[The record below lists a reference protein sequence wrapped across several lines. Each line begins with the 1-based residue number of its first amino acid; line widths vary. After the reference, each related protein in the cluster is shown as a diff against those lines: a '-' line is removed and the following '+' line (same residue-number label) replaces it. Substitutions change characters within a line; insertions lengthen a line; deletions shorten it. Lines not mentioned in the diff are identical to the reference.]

1 MRIPSTLP
9 WRPWLLAL
17 LTMGAA
23 GSGCAPAMIAPGETL
38 VVVDTDLPVPDV
50 VEAVRLD
57 VYADDGTW
65 LSSRDVD
72 VAEASQWPLS
82 FGVAAPEGPA
92 RVLVRVRAYPM
103 GRVHDYTGA
112 ARSAPARKHEES
124 VAAASVG
131 ELCAHLPELP
141 VGGAT
146 TLLLG
151 EAPITGPKDD
161 GGCSNDAGAF
171 PVRAGAGAA
180 QVRIETAG
188 TYRFEVVGAVP
199 VDFYFPL
206 FLRRDCTETA
216 SEIACARGYRDVR
229 TMSPVS
235 VLETALE
242 PGTYTLLTTHF
253 VPNQSAQVV
262 VRATAV
268 GAPLLDAG
276 PPSASPPSVLRRAW
290 PRLIRDG
297 RDETPP
303 REPREEVS
311 TEAFAFV
318 DVAPDAV
325 HNVRVVLGGDC
336 VGKAARV
343 PAISDRRLDVAGILA
358 CEAGRLVSPH
368 QLSASAGV
376 GGRAAS
382 TLLGTFAKGAPCA
395 PARDGRICTPGGMM
409 LFGSA
414 LFDGMGDTSTTPE
427 RVVRVPTFYVDK
439 DEFSVA
445 DFRAARASG
454 YVVPPGAYVVGNEG
468 PLPTGYAPPV
478 NPRVSGPA
486 SFRDLDARR
495 LCTYSKANLNRDDM
509 PLNCVTWPVARE
521 LCRRR
526 GGELPTEVAWEYGAR
541 KAGRARATLYPWG
554 NEDPTCDS
562 AVYDRVLLGPGTGSC
577 APRKDLEGPQSRRV
591 ASGDV
596 TPLGV
601 RNLAGSVA
609 EWTLDSF
616 APYTQSC
623 WLGAPVDG
631 ARCDLADE
639 PYRTFRGAS
648 YASPG
653 PSLAS
658 PLRDRLAAMDPSPG
672 IGFRCVYPSP

>member
-1 MRIPSTLP
+1 
-9 WRPWLLAL
+9 
-17 LTMGAA
+17 MGGPAN
-23 GSGCAPAMIAPGETL
+23 GCAPATIAPGETL

-57 VYADDGTW
+57 VYAEDGTW

-72 VAEASQWPLS
+72 VAEPSQWPLS
-82 FGVAAPEGPA
+82 FGVAAPDGPA
-92 RVLVRVRAYPM
+92 RVLVRVRAYPK
-103 GRVHDYTGA
+103 GRVHDYMGA
-112 ARSAPARKHEES
+112 ARSAPESKHEEP
-124 VAAASVG
+124 VPVASVG
-131 ELCAHLPELP
+131 ELCADMPDLL
-141 VGGAT
+141 VGGTT
-146 TLLLG
+146 TLRLG
-151 EAPITGPKDD
+151 ETPITGPKDD

-171 PVRAGAGAA
+171 PVRAGAAAA

-199 VDFYFPL
+199 VGYYFPL
-206 FLRRDCTETA
+206 FLRRDCTDTA
-216 SEIACARGYRDVR
+216 SEIACARGYRESR

-235 VLETALE
+235 VLEAALE

-268 GAPLLDAG
+268 GVPLLDAG

-303 REPREEVS
+303 SEPREEVS
-311 TEAFAFV
+311 TEAFAFL

-325 HNVRVVLGGDC
+325 RNVRVVLGGAC

-343 PAISDRRLDVAGILA
+343 PAISDRRLDVAGIFA
-358 CEAGRLVSPH
+358 CEAGRMVSPH
-368 QLSASAGV
+368 PLSASAGV
-376 GGRAAS
+376 GGREAS

-427 RVVRVPTFYVDK
+427 RVVRVSTFYVDK

-454 YVVPPGAYVVGNEG
+454 YVMPPGPYVVATQG
-468 PLPTGYAPPV
+468 PLD
-478 NPRVSGPA
+478 PRA
-486 SFRDLDARR
+486 LDRKW
-495 LCTYSKANLNRDDM
+495 LCTYSTANLNREDM
-509 PLNCVTWPVARE
+509 PLNCVTWPVARD

-526 GGELPTEVAWEYGAR
+526 GGELPTEVVWEYVAR

-554 NEDPTCDS
+554 NDDPTCDS
-562 AVYDRVLLGPGTGSC
+562 AIYDRVLPGPGAGAC
-577 APRKDLEGPQSRRV
+577 APRKDLEGPQSRG
-591 ASGDV
+591 ATSGDV

-609 EWTLDSF
+609 EWTLDTF

-623 WLGAPVDG
+623 WLDAPLDG
-631 ARCDLADE
+631 ARCDLADA

-648 YASPG
+648 YAGPG
-653 PSLAS
+653 RSLAS
-658 PLRDRLAAMDPSPG
+658 PLRARLAAMDTSPD